1 MLILRET
8 GINERTIPPMPLQKM
23 HCFTAANGQE
33 VFLFTLGNAAGTEAR
48 ITNYGGIITSFSVP
62 TAGESRNDIVL
73 GFDKVEDYLSPAYL
87 ANYPYFGCVV
97 GRTANRIKNAGFE
110 LEGKEYTVTSNFGK
124 HQLHGGKEGFD
135 KKIWDIT
142 GSGEFPNPWVEL
154 KYHSRDGEEGYPGN
168 LDVWIRF
175 ELTEENE
182 LSYTFTART
191 DKTTAV
197 NLTHHGYFNLNNGQG
212 DIRDYELK
220 IYGSQILDQDEDL
233 CTTGTVTPVKD
244 TVFDFRSFIKIGD
257 RLQEVPEFDKSYLV
271 DKNNDPAGLALMA
284 EARCAAS
291 GLMLQVYATD
301 PVVHFYTGKWIP
313 EMTGKNNTPY
323 GAFSGFCLET
333 QIHPN
338 AINVP
343 QFPSMVLKPGEE
355 YKSKTVYKVIG

>member
-1 MLILRET
+1 
-8 GINERTIPPMPLQKM
+8 MPLHKTF
-23 HCFTAANGQE
+23 CFPAASGKD
-33 VFLFTLGNAAGTEAR
+33 VYLFTLLNAAGTEAR

-62 TAGESRNDIVL
+62 ASQDTRNDIVL
-73 GFDKVEDYLSPAYL
+73 GFDKVEDYHSPAYL
-87 ANYPYFGCVV
+87 AQYPYFGCVV
-97 GRTANRIKNAGFE
+97 GRTANRIRNASFE
-110 LEGKEYTVTSNFGK
+110 IDGKPNPVTANFGK
-124 HQLHGGKEGFD
+124 HQLHGGNEGFD

-142 GSGEFPNPWVEL
+142 GFGEFPSPWVEM
-154 KYHSRDGEEGYPGN
+154 KYHSPDGEEGYPGN

-175 ELTEENE
+175 ELTDDNE
-182 LSYTFTART
+182 LSYSFTART

-212 DIRDYELK
+212 DIKDYELK
-220 IYGSQILDQDEDL
+220 IYSSQVLDQDEEL

-244 TVFDFRSFIKIGD
+244 TVFDFRSFTRIGE
-257 RLQEVPEFDKSYLV
+257 RLETVPEFDKSYVV

-291 GLMLQVYATD
+291 GLLLQVYATD

-313 EMTGKNNTPY
+313 EMTGKKDTRY

-338 AINVP
+338 AINIP
-343 QFPSMVLKPGEE
+343 HFPSMVLKPGEE
-355 YKSKTVYKVIG
+355 YKSKTVYKVIS